1 MKEYWDTLTVLK
13 KIKFSISIILFIFI
27 ILFVF
32 QNWKEENVNMLF
44 FVLHIPLSLVIASSI
59 FIGYTISTFLKNKEI
74 AAKDEIIKKLHIDI
88 EALEEKE

>member
-44 FVLHIPLSLVIASSI
+44 FDLNIPLSLVIACSI

-74 AAKDEIIKKLHIDI
+74 AAKDEIIKRLHIDI